1 MHRTLP
7 AQQVLSFPNHTGKVF
22 QGHLVN
28 VENKFWRAVTLSEG
42 CFSYIFNKITLC
54 DGKPGTAYHHPF
66 PSCSSD
72 PSKLAMTRR
81 GGSGWDS
88 WNGVAER
95 GMWKRR
101 TWQFRGAWAVR
112 TPQIPAPWH
121 LKPERCFD
129 KGNGHFLSASGL
141 SSLPLNGWWHLSLPL
156 SRELSVVCQCWSHCL
171 RNRTSWTG
179 LFHLCTAG
187 ACPGL
192 LGRLGHPRS
201 PGSFPYSCQLPA
213 TWDSFHLF
221 FPMASLPSNSWPSKR
236 LC

>member
-1 MHRTLP
+1 MESP
-7 AQQVLSFPNHTGKVF
+7 EQP
-22 QGHLVN
+22 
-28 VENKFWRAVTLSEG
+28 
-42 CFSYIFNKITLC
+42 I
-54 DGKPGTAYHHPF
+54 PF

-72 PSKLAMTRR
+72 PSKPAVTWR
-81 GGSGWDS
+81 GGSVWDS

-95 GMWKRR
+95 DAWKRR

-121 LKPERCFD
+121 LKPECCFD
-129 KGNGHFLSASGL
+129 KGKGHFLPTGL
-141 SSLPLNGWWHLSLPL
+141 SSLPPNGRGHLSLPF
-156 SRELSVVCQCWSHCL
+156 SPGLSVVCLRWSHCL
-171 RNRTSWTG
+171 GSRTSWAG

-192 LGRLGHPRS
+192 GALRAHQKPWVFSTL
-201 PGSFPYSCQLPA
+201 LPALA
-213 TWDSFHLF
+213 TWDSFRLF